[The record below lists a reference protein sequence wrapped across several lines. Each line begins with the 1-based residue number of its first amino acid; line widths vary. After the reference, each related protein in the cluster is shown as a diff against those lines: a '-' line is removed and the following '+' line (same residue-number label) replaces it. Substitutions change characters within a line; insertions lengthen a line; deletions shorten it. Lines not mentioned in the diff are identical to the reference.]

1 MKRLILLLI
10 IALLPMV
17 TKAEE
22 VVNIENDT
30 TTSVVNDGFDQLMEH
45 YSSQP
50 GCTTINISNTMFRS
64 MEVNI
69 GADYMKVIS
78 VENKEL
84 IPTFNEEVKQL
95 IGSYEVVMSVNSG
108 GDCVKIYQKHSAN
121 GDVSD
126 LYISTSNDYSSVL
139 IYLHGKNIELN
150 NATSLINLTN

>member
-1 MKRLILLLI
+1 M
-10 IALLPMV
+10 LLPMV
-17 TKAEE
+17 AKAEE
-22 VVNIENDT
+22 VASTENDT
-30 TTSVVNDGFDQLMEH
+30 TTNVVSDGFDQLMKQ

-50 GCTTINISNTMFRS
+50 GCTTITISNAMLRS

-69 GADYMKVIS
+69 DADYMKVIS
-78 VENKEL
+78 VENSEL
-84 IPTFNEEVKQL
+84 IPTFKEQVEQL
-95 IGSYEVVMSVNSG
+95 IGSYEVIMSVNSG
-108 GDCVKIYQKHSAN
+108 CDCVKIYQQRLAN